1 MSTVMTMNNTK
12 VIRGCD
18 ISYWQGNVDFAKMYK
33 AGIRFIIIRA
43 GYGTKVDKYFVSY
56 IAGALAAGICVGVYW
71 FIYASNTQESEQNA
85 YACIE
90 AIAPYKEYI
99 TCGVWCDLEYDS
111 DKKAGYMSNAKRS
124 SLVKT
129 FQQTLEK
136 AGYQAGIYANQDYV
150 KNKFDPALV
159 RTYPLWFARY
169 SSEMGIYAQKG
180 KDGFPY
186 IWQHTSSGKGSTYGV
201 ASKTIDLD
209 RGYFDI
215 RRKQA
220 VNILDNVQT
229 DTGTVKTSDN
239 PYPKP
244 ARTVFYKKGRYLQ
257 RGDDVK
263 WIQWHLWRCG
273 VYLDGK
279 GLPDSTQIDGLFG
292 ADSDTACKEVQRR
305 LRMEQ
310 TGIVDAAMATI
321 LEKL

>member
-1 MSTVMTMNNTK
+1 MSTVMTMNNKK

-18 ISYWQGNVDFAKMYK
+18 ISYWQGNVDFTKMYK

-43 GYGTKVDKYFVSY
+43 GYGTKVDKFFVSY
-56 IAGALAAGICVGVYW
+56 ITGALAAGISVGVYW
-71 FIYASNTQESEQNA
+71 FIYASNTQDAEQNA
-85 YACIE
+85 QTCIE
-90 AIAPYKEYI
+90 TIAPYKEYI
-99 TCGVWCDLEYDS
+99 SCGVWCDLEYDS
-111 DKKAGYMSNAKRS
+111 DRKAGYMSNTKRS

-129 FQQTLEK
+129 FQQALEK
-136 AGYQAGIYANQDYV
+136 AGYQTGIYANQDYV

-159 RTYPLWFARY
+159 RSYPLWFAKY

-215 RRKQA
+215 QKKQT

-229 DTGTVKTSDN
+229 NTGTVTASDN

-244 ARTVFYKKGRYLQ
+244 VRTIFYKKGRYLQ
-257 RGDDVK
+257 RGDDIK
-263 WIQWHLWRCG
+263 WVQWNFWRCG
-273 VYLDGK
+273 VYLDEN
-279 GLPDSTQIDGLFG
+279 GLPDSTQIDGFYG

-305 LRMEQ
+305 LGMKQ
-310 TGIVDAAMATI
+310 TGIVDSAMVAI

>member
-56 IAGALAAGICVGVYW
+56 ITGALAAGISVGVYW
-71 FIYASNTQESEQNA
+71 FIYASNTQDAEKNA
-85 YACIE
+85 QTCIE
-90 AIAPYKEYI
+90 TIAPYKEYI
-99 TCGVWCDLEYDS
+99 SCGVWCDLEYDS
-111 DKKAGYMSNAKRS
+111 DRKAGYMSNTKRS

-129 FQQTLEK
+129 FQQALEK

-186 IWQHTSSGKGSTYGV
+186 IWQHTSSGTGSTYGV
-201 ASKTIDLD
+201 ASKYIDLD

-215 RRKQA
+215 QKKQT

-229 DTGTVKTSDN
+229 NTGTVTASDN

-244 ARTVFYKKGRYLQ
+244 ARTIFYKKGRYLQ
-257 RGDDVK
+257 RGDDIK
-263 WIQWHLWRCG
+263 WVQWNFWRCG
-273 VYLDGK
+273 VYLDEN

-305 LRMEQ
+305 LGMKQ
-310 TGIVDAAMATI
+310 TGIVDSAMVAI